1 MERIRD
7 EIRRGGPMPF
17 ARFMELALY
26 DPDGGYYRSHDA
38 RPGRGGDFLTA
49 PELHP
54 IFGEMLARAVEQ
66 AWERLERPDPFVV
79 VEHGA
84 GEGALATSLLDAVR
98 DAPLAGSIRYR
109 PVEVDEGRMRA
120 LRDRLET
127 AGLADRLEGGPS
139 DAPFDGVVLANEVL
153 DALPVHRVRR
163 VDGELRELAVDCR
176 GGRRVRRGRDRAVDG
191 RRSRSGSPPTG
202 IELVDGQT
210 AEICLAL
217 DDWIARAAAPL
228 RRGLVLLI
236 DYGAVA
242 AELYDPVR
250 RRDGTLRAYVR
261 HQVHDDPYR
270 LRRAPGP
277 DRARRRDGGRASRG
291 RRRPHHDRDHD
302 PGRGADGPRHRGAAP
317 RDPGRPGDD
326 LRGLHPAAIGPAAP
340 PRPGRHGPVP
350 VHGLRP
356 RLAGGR
362 GTRHARLSTA
372 AADRGDRP
380 TRANAVLP
388 RRGPRRQADRGR
400 RTTAPSRG
408 ARREPARALGA
419 SRSPL
424 RCHEAAGTVPQ
435 RARIRIGAPPLPIR
449 LLLRRGVPQRLA
461 DPCRDPFEGVPADRM
476 AVRGGSTEPPLP
488 AASDRS
494 RREFDWNSSGTSWA
508 SPSPA

>member
-1 MERIRD
+1 MTDLRPELRREAPTDLSDVGEDSALVERICS

-26 DPDGGYYRSHDA
+26 DPDGGYYRSRDA

-54 IFGEMLARAVEQ
+54 IFGEMLAHAVEQ

-84 GEGALATSLLDAVR
+84 GEGALATSLLDTVR
-98 DAPLAGSIRYR
+98 DTPLAGSIRYR

-163 VDGELRELAVDCR
+163 VDGELRELAVAVGADGAFVEVDLAPSTAALAER
-176 GGRRVRRGRDRAVDG
+176 LAADR
-191 RRSRSGSPPTG
+191 

-217 DDWIARAAAPL
+217 DDWIARASAPL

-250 RRDGTLRAYVR
+250 RRAGTLRAYVR

-270 LRRAPGP
+270 FVGRQDLTAHVDVTAVERAAVAAGLTTIGITTQAEALMGLGIEERLRE
-277 DRARRRDGGRASRG
+277 
-291 RRRPHHDRDHD
+291 
-302 PGRGADGPRHRGAAP
+302 
-317 RDPGRPGDD
+317 
-326 LRGLHPAAIGPAAP
+326 I
-340 PRPGRHGPVP
+340 
-350 VHGLRP
+350 
-356 RLAGGR
+356 
-362 GTRHARLSTA
+362 
-372 AADRGDRP
+372 
-380 TRANAVLP
+380 
-388 RRGPRRQADRGR
+388 QADRA
-400 RTTAPSRG
+400 TTFEDYTLLRS
-408 ARREPARALGA
+408 AL
-419 SRSPL
+419 L
-424 RCHEAAGTVPQ
+424 
-435 RARIRIGAPPLPIR
+435 R
-449 LLLRRGVPQRLA
+449 LL
-461 DPCRDPFEGVPADRM
+461 D
-476 AVRGGSTEPPLP
+476 P
-488 AASDRS
+488 AAMGRF
-494 RREFDWNSSGTSWA
+494 RFMVFGRDW
-508 SPSPA
+508 PAGAGLDLLGYRLPGRAGRPTD